1 MSLTALILWA
11 LLALVVLVLVTA
23 ATRPDSFRVVRSRAL
38 PASAEQVLA
47 QLHDFHHWA
56 AWSPWEAIDPSMQR
70 SYSGAAS
77 GPGAV
82 YAWTGNGKAGAG
94 RMEILEA
101 SSSRVLIRID
111 FFKPFAAHNT
121 VEFLLAPQ
129 AGSTQLTW
137 AMYGPSPFVSKLMGL
152 VLNMDRLIGKD
163 FEKGLVN
170 LQSVLAGGNQTAAS
184 RDS

>member
-11 LLALVVLVLVTA
+11 LLALVVSVLATA
-23 ATRPDSFRVVRSRAL
+23 AMRPNRFRVERSRAL
-38 PASAEQVLA
+38 PAPATAVLA
-47 QLHDFHHWA
+47 QLQDFRCWA

-82 YAWTGNGKAGAG
+82 YAWTGQGKAGAG

-101 SSSRVLIRID
+101 GSSRVLIRID
-111 FFKPFAAHNT
+111 FFKPFRASNT
-121 VEFLLAPQ
+121 VEFTLTAQ
-129 AGSTQLTW
+129 AGSTQLHW

-152 VLNMDRLIGKD
+152 VFNMDRLIGRD
-163 FEKGLVN
+163 FETGLAN
-170 LQSVLAGGNQTAAS
+170 LQAVLEGGPPGKA
-184 RDS
+184 

>member
-23 ATRPDSFRVVRSRAL
+23 ASRPDSFRVERSRAL
-38 PASAEQVLA
+38 PGTAEQVLA
-47 QLHDFHHWA
+47 QLQDFHRWA
-56 AWSPWEAIDPSMQR
+56 AWSPWETIDPSMQR

-111 FFKPFAAHNT
+111 FFKPFSAHNT
-121 VEFLLAPQ
+121 VEFTLAPQ
-129 AGSTQLTW
+129 AGGTQLSW

-152 VLNMDRLIGKD
+152 VMNMDRLIGGD
-163 FEKGLVN
+163 FEKGLAN
-170 LQSVLAGGNQTAAS
+170 LQAVLEAGG
-184 RDS
+184 R